1 MRKALTLLIV
11 TVCTAFIGLVSP
23 SPATALGGESLGCA
37 VFPSSSNTYH
47 SGRCTNLSPASSYGI
62 DFRVLNGSGTYSY
75 AWSVPSEGQIH
86 SGCTS
91 TSFDCWVYVSAE
103 TYSVYVTES
112 VVLTQNGSSVSLTA
126 TADIEPWCN
135 GQPC

>member
-1 MRKALTLLIV
+1 MHKTLSLLTV
-11 TVCTAFIGLVSP
+11 AGCTALLGLV
-23 SPATALGGESLGCA
+23 PAAPAAALGGESLGCA

-47 SGRCTNLSPASSYGI
+47 SGGCTNLQPASSYDI

-75 AWSVPSEGQIH
+75 AWSVPSEGQVH

-91 TSFDCWVYVSAE
+91 TSFDCWVYVSAK
-103 TYSVYVTES
+103 TY
-112 VVLTQNGSSVSLTA
+112 
-126 TADIEPWCN
+126 N